1 MAETGGAVAG
11 SLEPRANSQL
21 IGHNTAEA
29 ALLDAWRGGR
39 LSHAWLFHGPRGIG
53 KATLAYRF
61 ARFLLSEDESGAAPA
76 RTGQG
81 LAIDPASGVF
91 RRIASGGHADLLTLE
106 PAIEE
111 KTGARKTEISVAT
124 ARGVDGFLGLTA
136 GEGRWRVVIV
146 DTADEL
152 NRNAANAILKLLEE
166 PPARVVLLLLSA
178 SPGRLLATIR
188 SRCRRL
194 ALRPLTTGQLDGFLT
209 TRLPDLSPEERI
221 TLARLARGSSGQ
233 ALDLAA
239 RGGLELDGRLN
250 ALLESLPQPDLALV
264 HSFGDQLARKRAE
277 PDFRTVGELLGDW
290 LARRARAAAARG
302 ELEQSLAVWEKV
314 SRLFDEAERYSLDRK
329 QVLLTAFSALQ
340 RAERA

>member
-1 MAETGGAVAG
+1 M
-11 SLEPRANSQL
+11 P
-21 IGHNTAEA
+21 H
-29 ALLDAWRGGR
+29 
-39 LSHAWLFHGPRGIG
+39 
-53 KATLAYRF
+53 
-61 ARFLLSEDESGAAPA
+61 PA

-178 SPGRLLATIR
+178 SPPAACWQPSARAG
-188 SRCRRL
+188 RRL